1 MTLDPMLQHTA
12 AVTLALVFGSAAY
25 GKFTAWDEFEGV
37 VQNFRVLP
45 RMLVPWVARVVPPL
59 EAIVAAAVLV
69 PASRD
74 LAGGLMAALL
84 AVFAIGIAVNL
95 ARGRFDIDCGCFRS
109 SLRQNLSGWL
119 VLRNAVL
126 IVLALACVAT
136 PGGRVL
142 GVADL
147 FFALMG
153 SAVLFLVYL
162 SVGYVTLRRPPTF
175 EENYQ
180 RSLAGR
186 G

>member
-12 AVTLALVFGSAAY
+12 ALTLALVFGAAAY

-45 RMLVPWVARVVPPL
+45 RALVPLVARLLPPL
-59 EAIVAAAVLV
+59 EALAAAAVLV
-69 PASRD
+69 PASRTA
-74 LAGGLMAALL
+74 AGVVMAVLL
-84 AVFAIGIAVNL
+84 AVFALGISVNL
-95 ARGRFDIDCGCFRS
+95 ARGRVDIDCGCFRS
-109 SLRQNLSGWL
+109 SLKQNLSAWL
-119 VLRNAVL
+119 VLRNLLLV
-126 IVLALACVAT
+126 VLAMACIAAPT
-136 PGGRVL
+136 ERAL
-142 GVADL
+142 GAADL
-147 FFALMG
+147 FFAVMG
-153 SAVLFLVYL
+153 AAVLFLVYL

>member
-12 AVTLALVFGSAAY
+12 ALTLALVFGTAAY

-45 RMLVPWVARVVPPL
+45 RAVVLLVARVLPPV
-59 EAIVAAAVLV
+59 EALAAAAVLV
-69 PASRD
+69 PALRTM
-74 LAGGLMAALL
+74 AGGVMAVLL
-84 AVFAIGIAVNL
+84 ALFALGIAVNL
-95 ARGRFDIDCGCFRS
+95 ARGRVDIDCGCFRS
-109 SLRQNLSGWL
+109 SLRQNLSAWL
-119 VLRNAVL
+119 VLRNTLL
-126 IVLALACVAT
+126 IVLALACVAI
-136 PGGRVL
+136 PGDRAL
-142 GVADL
+142 GAANL

-153 SAVLFLVYL
+153 AAVLFLVYL
-162 SVGYVTLRRPPTF
+162 SIGYVTLRRPPTF